1 MEDESIGVM
10 SAWRSSSRVSTVFFG
25 GILVFHVT
33 TATRLRVAR
42 FAFRFFL
49 AFLAKEKKRVTRSR
63 KNARSS
69 CVSRPLAR
77 GALGLLLASA
87 EQAGGLRAPER
98 EEDVDDHLELPHPLG
113 PVGGG
118 VERDVAEGQQGRDVE
133 RDGLLGEGV
142 LGDAALEAAEHEQA
156 EQHPDEAREEPSGRE
171 GVADGLQEV
180 RELAEAVLA
189 PDSARK
195 TTGARGVR
203 RSVARAKR
211 RRRRRGRVRE
221 NARSISRS
229 ISGIYPTS
237 VGPERGRYV
246 LVGEGGHGRRVHAEV
261 HLHRLIVGDRH
272 LE

>member
-1 MEDESIGVM
+1 M
-10 SAWRSSSRVSTVFFG
+10 
-25 GILVFHVT
+25 
-33 TATRLRVAR
+33 
-42 FAFRFFL
+42 
-49 AFLAKEKKRVTRSR
+49 TRSR

-118 VERDVAEGQQGRDVE
+118 AERDVAEGQQGHHVE

-156 EQHPDEAREEPSGRE
+156 EQHPDEAREEPGGRE

-195 TTGARGVR
+195 TTEARGVR

-229 ISGIYPTS
+229 ISGIYPTL